1 MAVSFL
7 GDIMKLTLHC
17 QHPGE
22 IKKLSEEV
30 HDLYFEVDDLKISDD
45 RRILIKLYR
54 HPAEEVG
61 ILAISEVNA
70 LEITDTEKVGFY
82 DIVDLEYNKK
92 TQVLSFSTGIPIRV
106 SIALN
111 RVEIYL
117 ELDKPE
123 YRE

>member
-1 MAVSFL
+1 
-7 GDIMKLTLHC
+7 MKLTLHC